1 MKDIKKII
9 EDKNNQIKQEY
20 KGCVSVSK
28 LCNEY
33 IKKKFDEEL
42 QAEICAKKGLNDQN
56 YKYASMDA
64 TQILETWHVKSSES
78 KRYGSLLDDY
88 AGMNLNNET
97 DKLELWKLDN
107 GYEYDDRLK
116 SICKGFDDFY
126 NYILTK
132 TNYRYVARELPLYC
146 KTPKDGLINGRF
158 DCLFYDENTD
168 AYIIIDWKT
177 TDGITTSSKYGKKLQ
192 GPAYMLDECDMNTYT
207 IQLHIYKKALVET
220 YGLSSYDKISV
231 YVCNLLKQST
241 EQGLNF
247 KLFKQNFD
255 FDVNRLNSFI
265 DFGNQKFK
273 LMKTIQESC
282 QKNQTA

>member
-1 MKDIKKII
+1 MKNIKELI
-9 EDKNNQIKQEY
+9 ENINNQIKAEY

-28 LCNEY
+28 LCNDY
-33 IKKKFDEEL
+33 IKVKFDDVA
-42 QAEICAKKGLNDQN
+42 QAEVCAKKGLNDPN
-56 YKYASMDA
+56 YKYAGMTA
-64 TQILETWHVKSSES
+64 NQILEQWHAKSSES

-97 DKLELWKLDN
+97 EKLELWKLDN
-107 GYEYDDRLK
+107 GYDYDDRLK

-126 NYILTK
+126 NFILTK
-132 TNYRYVARELPLYC
+132 TNYKYVARELPLYC
-146 KTPKDGLINGRF
+146 KTPKDGHINGRF
-158 DCLFYDENTD
+158 DCLFYDETTD

-177 TDGITTSSKYGKKLQ
+177 TDDITTSSRYGKKLQ

-207 IQLHIYKKALVET
+207 IQLHVYKKALVET

-231 YVCNLLKQST
+231 YVCNLLRQPN

-255 FDVNRLNSFI
+255 FDVNRLNTFI

-273 LMKTIQESC
+273 LMKTLSEKC
-282 QKNQTA
+282 DNQKK